1 MTDFFDNE
9 TSDQQHSIDNMGDS
23 LIEAMRVAIGQ
34 GRIEDAAAISD
45 EWITPDC
52 NDPCNGE
59 YEFIFLKNSTFG
71 DWTWDACAS

>member
-9 TSDQQHSIDNMGDS
+9 ISDQQPIDNMGDS

-34 GRIEDAAAISD
+34 GRIEDAASISD

-59 YEFIFLKNSTFG
+59 YEFIF
-71 DWTWDACAS
+71 